1 MKTISD
7 IRLFRST
14 IANTDGNPLPSDFGS
29 KQLHIVIHRIVM
41 KLREKNFS
49 LGEYDHLYLNFT
61 TYLNAGTFSPAARSI
76 DPYHKWY
83 RYYDIGISQE
93 VYQQLDSESSIDY
106 IITQLQDLLISF
118 FASENTC
125 SVQECISEAVE
136 KGEDMLTLYKTKQT
150 PKQKASIFLQYLDNG
165 QYLPHVFVWNYSGE
179 EILHRKLAPSSDL
192 MAIGEIQLSSK
203 KVTIKPRKNSVAS
216 KLSPYVFEL

>member
-14 IANTDGNPLPSDFGS
+14 IANIDGNPLPSDFGS

-93 VYQQLDSESSIDY
+93 VYQQLNSESSINY

-118 FASENTC
+118 FAPENTC
-125 SVQECISEAVE
+125 LIQECISEAVE
-136 KGEDMLTLYKTKQT
+136 KGENMLMLYKTKQT

-165 QYLPHVFVWNYSGE
+165 QYRPHVFVWNDSGE
-179 EILHRKLAPSSDL
+179 EILHRKSRPFRL
-192 MAIGEIQLSSK
+192 K
-203 KVTIKPRKNSVAS
+203 
-216 KLSPYVFEL
+216 